1 MTPRRGGNANNRQM
15 KLTCILISVVF
26 LAYPI
31 SSTLFAQSTIDYSVE
46 NGSITGLNTGRYN
59 NRPLYINNTSAFIL
73 TGDQPIARLAKDQ
86 FLFGT
91 FMLAVERNGKA
102 KWLQHCQQRKS
113 NYRPGKMSWEVSD
126 AGFEG
131 VKLSLEVLP
140 MAQTTGMAVRLV
152 TEGLLPGDRLI
163 WAFGGAKWFKNENLS
178 WIMDVMGQPEL
189 LTWGFVPEDCRNN
202 SVELKGGNFL
212 LSLTGEKD
220 PGQKL
225 FIVAGSCSS
234 PSQTAVND
242 ASGWSNPAMEN
253 PSVQPE
259 LPLLSGKISPENNQ
273 PVYWAF
279 EAFQSSAAPA
289 FSGII
294 NPETAF
300 AEGAKRTGNFEKRLK
315 INTPDPYLDAV
326 ARVSVAAID
335 GTWYPPVFVHGAM
348 QWNNRFPGWRTL
360 FGGTMFG
367 WHDRV
372 KAEARF
378 YTGFQVKTSDKTV
391 AKADTASLL
400 TEQHPDSRFYG
411 VGRINMD
418 QNFYDMQTQFFD
430 QLVEEY
436 RWTNDPELISFLR
449 EALDLHLIWIRDCF
463 DPDGDG
469 IYESY
474 INTWPTDS
482 QWYNGGGCAEETSYA
497 YRGHL
502 AARDMARN
510 AGDAE
515 AEKYHNQ
522 MLEKIKKGFFEKLWI
537 PEKGYAGSYR
547 EQGGHGRLHTDPW
560 LYSIFLP
567 VDAGLVSKEQAI
579 QSVYYSEWALQ
590 NDRMPYGGRQVWTSN
605 WVPGIWSVRELWP
618 GDNYHLALSYF
629 QAGLPDDGYDIFRGT
644 FLRTAFNHISPGNL
658 GGVQGGIDFGDCIHP
673 FARTL
678 VSGLFGYQPD
688 YPNGK
693 VRIAPQFPPAWKNA
707 TIELPDVKIDFSHG
721 AGKVQY
727 SINIAKAAIF
737 ELLLPVQAD
746 HIKNV
751 TLNGK
756 KATWELIPGV
766 GCGLVRIET
775 DALKNAEVVIETGAF
790 IPCQA
795 PLTLEGNKGGEL
807 KIRAANASIIRVLDP
822 QNVLGSERIDNSM
835 LSAKL
840 TGTKGFYTILA
851 EVRAN
856 QVPQWRVFRIKIND
870 PEGDAR
876 EAARF
881 VENIPANATFETISI
896 SSRLNADVTAIYR
909 QKYLSPRPNTVSV
922 RLGTDGYSPW
932 TFWHWK
938 SLPPEIKTDQVN
950 SMLDEAKRL
959 KTPQGIPF
967 AWNSGEKNIA
977 FTSMWDNYP
986 QKIDFQVNQS
996 GEAVW
1001 FLVSGS
1007 TNVMQCQIANAVI
1020 RLNYTDGKTD
1030 SLELV
1035 PPVNYWNL
1043 STIDSHATAP
1053 GQGSRTD
1060 YTSET
1065 DRFCV
1070 PARLPETV
1078 RLGENCRAMLLNLK
1092 LRPGVELKSVT
1103 LETLSQEVVVGMMG
1117 ITVMKRRDPD
1127 GVVSG
1132 DPDGVVIKNMQFRH
1146 LY

>member
-1 MTPRRGGNANNRQM
+1 M
-15 KLTCILISVVF
+15 KPIILLITF
-26 LAYPI
+26 LI
-31 SSTLFAQSTIDYSVE
+31 LSSTSLFAQQTKNYTVE
-46 NGSITGLNTGRYN
+46 NGAIVGKNTGRYN
-59 NRPLYINNTSAFIL
+59 NRPLYVNNTNAFVL
-73 TGDQPIARLAKDQ
+73 AGDQPVARLAKDQ

-91 FMLAVERNGKA
+91 FMLAIERNRKTKG
-102 KWLQHCQQRKS
+102 LQQCQNIKS
-113 NYRPGKMSWEVSD
+113 IYQSGKMSWEVADSEFP
-126 AGFEG
+126 GLK
-131 VKLSLEVLP
+131 VNLEILP
-140 MAQTTGMAVRLV
+140 MSSTTGMAVRLV
-152 TEGLLPGDRLI
+152 TEGLRPGDQLI
-163 WAFGGAKWFKNENLS
+163 WAFGGAKWFEKQNLS
-178 WIMDVMGQPEL
+178 WKMDVMGQPEL
-189 LTWGFVPEDCRNN
+189 LSWGFVPEDCKNN
-202 SVELKGGNFL
+202 SIELKDGNFL
-212 LSLTGEKD
+212 ISLPDEKD
-220 PGQKL
+220 PGKKL
-225 FIVAGSCSS
+225 FTVAGSCSAS
-234 PSQTAVND
+234 SKMVVTD
-242 ASGWSNPAMEN
+242 ASKWSNFKIEN
-253 PSVQPE
+253 ISAQPE
-259 LPLLSGKISPENNQ
+259 LPLLFGKISPENNQ

-300 AEGAKRTGNFEKRLK
+300 AEGVKRTDNFEKRLK

-326 ARVSVAAID
+326 ARASVAAID

-348 QWNNRFPGWRTL
+348 QWNNRFPGWRTI

-372 KAEARF
+372 KAQARF
-378 YTGFQVKTSDKTV
+378 YTDFQVKTSDKTE
-391 AKADTASLL
+391 AKADPASLL
-400 TEQHPDSRFYG
+400 TEQHTDSRFYG
-411 VGRINMD
+411 VGRINKD

-436 RWTNDPELISFLR
+436 RWTNDQELVSFLR

-510 AGDAE
+510 VGDTE

-522 MLEKIKKGFFEKLWI
+522 MIEKIKNGFFEKLWI
-537 PEKGYAGSYR
+537 AEKGHAGSYR
-547 EQGGHGRLHTDPW
+547 EQGGHERLHTDPW

-567 VDAGLVSKEQAI
+567 VDAGMVSQEQAI
-579 QSVYYSEWALQ
+579 ESVYYSEWALQ
-590 NDRMPYGGRQVWTSN
+590 NDKLPDGGRQVWTSN

-644 FLRTAFNHISPGNL
+644 FLRTAFSHISPGNL

-673 FARTL
+673 FTRTL

-688 YPNGK
+688 YSNNK
-693 VRIAPQFPPAWKNA
+693 VRIAPQFPSEWNNA
-707 TIELPDVKIDFSHG
+707 SIELPDFSIAYKKNEKGYSWLVKL
-721 AGKVQY
+721 
-727 SINIAKAAIF
+727 NRAADL
-737 ELLLPVQAD
+737 ELHLPVQTVEV
-746 HIKNV
+746 KEV
-751 TLNGK
+751 TVNGK
-756 KATWELIPGV
+756 SIDWELIPAS
-766 GCGLVRIET
+766 VRSVCKIILT
-775 DALKNAEVVIETGAF
+775 NTNIAEVVVKTGKEL
-790 IPCQA
+790 PCN
-795 PLTLEGNKGGEL
+795 PPVLVEGNVGEV
-807 KIRAANASIIRVLDP
+807 ISISTKDAQIESIEDP
-822 QNVLGSERIDNSM
+822 QNVLGDVKIQRRTVSG
-835 LSAKL
+835 KL
-840 TGTKGFYTILA
+840 IGTKGFHTIFA
-851 EVRAN
+851 RVNVGKA
-856 QVPQWRVFRIKIND
+856 QQMRVFRIKIND
-870 PEGDAR
+870 PAGNAK

-881 VENIPANATFETISI
+881 VENLPANATFETISI
-896 SSRLNADVTAIYR
+896 GSQLNADVTAIYK
-909 QKYLSPRPNTVSV
+909 QKYLSPRPNTVSA

-950 SMLDEAKRL
+950 SMLDVANRL
-959 KTPQGIPF
+959 KTPQGVPF

-977 FTSMWDNYP
+977 FTSMWDNFP
-986 QKIDFQVNQS
+986 RKIDFPVNKS
-996 GEAVW
+996 GDAVW

-1020 RLNYTDGKTD
+1020 RLNYADGKTD

-1070 PARLPETV
+1070 PAKFPETV

-1092 LRPGVELKSVT
+1092 MRPGIELESIT
-1103 LETLSQEVVVGMMG
+1103 LETLSQEVVVGLMG
-1117 ITVMKRRDPD
+1117 VSVMTLK
-1127 GVVSG
+1127 
-1132 DPDGVVIKNMQFRH
+1132 
-1146 LY
+1146 

>member
-1 MTPRRGGNANNRQM
+1 M
-15 KLTCILISVVF
+15 KLKISILAGI
-26 LAYPI
+26 LLLTT
-31 SSTLFAQSTIDYSVE
+31 STTYWVCAQPVQNYTVE

-59 NRPLYINNTSAFIL
+59 NRPLYINNTNAFVL
-73 TGDQPIARLAKDQ
+73 AGDQPIARLAKDQ

-91 FMLAVERNGKA
+91 FMLAVERNGKT
-102 KWLQHCQQRKS
+102 KWLQQYQQIKS
-113 NYRPGKMSWEVSD
+113 IYRPGKMGWEVSD

-131 VKLSLEVLP
+131 IKMSIEVLP
-140 MAQTTGMAVRLV
+140 MAQTTGMAVRAV
-152 TEGLLPGDRLI
+152 TEGLRPGDQLI
-163 WAFGGAKWFKNENLS
+163 WAFGGAKWFKNQNLS
-178 WIMDVMGQPEL
+178 WKMDVMGQPEL
-189 LTWGFVPEDCRNN
+189 LTWGFVPEDCKNN
-202 SVELKGGNFL
+202 SVELKDGNFL
-212 LSLTGEKD
+212 LSLPDEKE
-220 PGQKL
+220 PGKKL
-225 FIVAGSCSS
+225 FTVAGTCSAS
-234 PSQTAVND
+234 SKTVVTD
-242 ASGWSNPAMEN
+242 ASKWSNPAMEN
-253 PSVQPE
+253 SAVHPE
-259 LPLLSGKISPENNQ
+259 LPLLVGRIFSENNQ

-279 EAFQSSAAPA
+279 EAFRSPKTPG
-289 FSGII
+289 FSGIL
-294 NPETAF
+294 NPEVAF
-300 AEGAKRTGNFEKRLK
+300 TEGAKRTDNFEKRLK

-326 ARVSVAAID
+326 ARASVAAID

-348 QWNNRFPGWRTL
+348 QWNNRFPGWRTV
-360 FGGTMFG
+360 FGGTMYG

-372 KAEARF
+372 KAQARF
-378 YTGFQVKTSDKTV
+378 YTGFQVKTSDKKE
-391 AKADTASLL
+391 AKADPVSLL
-400 TEQHPDSRFYG
+400 TEQHADSRFYG
-411 VGRINMD
+411 VGRINKD

-436 RWTNDPELISFLR
+436 RWTNDPELVGFLR
-449 EALDLHLIWIRDCF
+449 EALELHLIWVRDCF

-469 IYESY
+469 VYESY

-482 QWYNGGGCAEETSYA
+482 QWYNGGGSAEETSYA

-515 AEKYHNQ
+515 AEKYHNM
-522 MLEKIKKGFFEKLWI
+522 MLEKIKKGFFSKLWI
-537 PEKGYAGSYR
+537 TEKGHSGSYR
-547 EQGGHGRLHTDPW
+547 EQGGHERLHTDPW

-567 VDAGLVSKEQAI
+567 VDAGLVSHEQAI
-579 QSVYYSEWALQ
+579 ESVYYSEWALQ
-590 NDRMPYGGRQVWTSN
+590 NDKLPDGGRQVWTSN

-629 QAGLPDDGYDIFRGT
+629 QAGLPNDGYAVFRGT
-644 FLRTAFNHISPGNL
+644 FLRTAYHHISPGNL
-658 GGVQGGIDFGDCIHP
+658 GGVQGGIDFGDCIHT
-673 FARTL
+673 FSRTL

-693 VRIAPQFPPAWKNA
+693 VRIAPQFPPAWNNA
-707 TIELPDVKIDFSHG
+707 SIELPDVKIGFSRDASAVH
-721 AGKVQY
+721 Y
-727 SINIAKAAIF
+727 SIGVARAANL
-737 ELLLPVQAD
+737 ELLLPVQSGQL
-746 HIKNV
+746 KNV
-751 TLNGK
+751 TINGK
-756 KATWELIPGV
+756 KANWKLTPGV
-766 GCGLVRIET
+766 GCGLIRIET
-775 DALKNAEVVIETGAF
+775 ESLMKAEVVIETGEF
-790 IPCQA
+790 LPYQA
-795 PLTLEGNKGGEL
+795 PEVLEVNKGDNL
-807 KIRAANASIIRVLDP
+807 KIAATNASIIRVMDP
-822 QNVLGSERIDNSM
+822 QNILESEQIKNGA

-840 TGTKGFYTILA
+840 TGAKGFHTVLA
-851 EVRAN
+851 EVSAN
-856 QVPQWRVFRIKIND
+856 KVPQLRVFRIKISD
-870 PEGDAR
+870 PEADAK

-881 VENIPANATFETISI
+881 VENAPANAAFETISI
-896 SSRLNADVTAIYR
+896 SNQLNADLTAIYK

-950 SMLDEAKRL
+950 SMLDGANRL
-959 KTPQGIPF
+959 KTPQGVPF

-986 QKIDFQVNQS
+986 NKIDLPVNQS
-996 GEAVW
+996 GDAVW

-1020 RLNYTDGKTD
+1020 RLNYADGQTD

-1070 PARLPETV
+1070 PAKLPETV

-1092 LRPGVELKSVT
+1092 MRPGVVLKSVS

-1117 ITVMKRRDPD
+1117 ITVMK
-1127 GVVSG
+1127 S
-1132 DPDGVVIKNMQFRH
+1132 K
-1146 LY
+1146 